1 MIGIVGG
8 SGDFGQG
15 LAARLRAR
23 GHDVVIGSR
32 TPRDDFLANAECCE
46 LADVVF
52 LSIPAASVEAMG
64 RELGPRLAGKIAVSV
79 ATAVAFRDGRPMAE
93 AGPVSLAELLALEM
107 PGARVVSGFH
117 TVSSKGL
124 ADPNRILREDVLLCG
139 DDDLAKAEVARLAE
153 LVVDGRA
160 VDAGPLYVSRWLET
174 LTAVLLNVNRRYK
187 AHTGIRITEL

>member
-15 LAARLRAR
+15 LAARLRAH

-32 TPRDDFLANAECCE
+32 TPRDDFVANAECCD

-52 LSIPAASVEAMG
+52 LSIPAGGVEAMG
-64 RELGPRLAGKIAVSV
+64 RELGPHLSGKIAVSV
-79 ATAVAFRDGRPMAE
+79 ATAVAFKDGRPMAE
-93 AGPVSLAELLALEM
+93 TGPVSIAELLALEV

-117 TVSSKGL
+117 TVSSQGL
-124 ADPNRILREDVLLCG
+124 ADPGKVLREDVILCG

-174 LTAVLLNVNRRYK
+174 LTVVLLNVNRRYK

>member
-1 MIGIVGG
+1 VIGIVGG

-15 LAARLRAR
+15 LAARLRAH
-23 GHDVVIGSR
+23 GHEVVIGSR
-32 TPRDDFLANAECCE
+32 TPRDDFVSNAECCE

-52 LSIPAASVEAMG
+52 LSIPAASVESMG
-64 RELGPRLAGKIAVSV
+64 RELGPYLAGKIAVSV
-79 ATAVAFRDGRPMAE
+79 ATAVAFKDGRPMAE
-93 AGPVSLAELLALEM
+93 TGPVSIAELLALEV

-124 ADPNRILREDVLLCG
+124 ADPNRVLREDVLLCG

-174 LTAVLLNVNRRYK
+174 LTVVLLNINRRYK